1 MLDNITRLVIMAC
14 KLLNLKIGY
23 YRNGRYGRIIK
34 SNILGI
40 NKNHFFN
47 DNIWIKFQKGC
58 SSHIYMLLN
67 EHNKPTNYEPIYR
80 KILIY
85 GSFQASIVSR
95 IHDVKLCLYYQPYEI
110 KWSNNVKDF
119 DFDVVILYF
128 DHHSRFMTEYL
139 KIIPSRKRT
148 MIVASIE
155 PPFSVK
161 DKFNYQISKDHFN
174 HWTFNYYRSSFFTMT
189 YGDY

>member
-1 MLDNITRLVIMAC
+1 
-14 KLLNLKIGY
+14 
-23 YRNGRYGRIIK
+23 
-34 SNILGI
+34 
-40 NKNHFFN
+40 
-47 DNIWIKFQKGC
+47 
-58 SSHIYMLLN
+58 MLLFGSGLAKIN
-67 EHNKPTNYEPIYR
+67 LLVLSYVLMRITNQKIINLARIFQPIYR

-85 GSFQASIVSR
+85 GSFQAAIISR
-95 IHDVKLCLYYQPYEI
+95 VHDVKLCPYYQPYEI

-148 MIVASIE
+148 MIVASME
-155 PPFSVK
+155 APFSVK
-161 DKFNYQISKDHFN
+161 AQFNYQISKDHFN

-189 YGDY
+189 YGD